1 MKEKDTV
8 PIFKSKK
15 KTTIEIED
23 IKTYEIPKWLDN
35 LIKLGVSISNYLP
48 RK

>member
-1 MKEKDTV
+1 MKEKDIVT
-8 PIFKSKK
+8 IFEKEVETIV
-15 KTTIEIED
+15 KTT
-23 IKTYEIPKWLDN
+23 KTYGIPKWLAN

>member
-8 PIFKSKK
+8 PIFKIKK
-15 KTTIEIED
+15 ETTIEDE
-23 IKTYEIPKWLDN
+23 KTVEIPKWLAN